1 MMANRIWLWSQAGV
15 FALVAIAVGIG
26 LWLTTGDNHI
36 DNEFTVSINASFFGP
51 GVLLSLAVNQ
61 VVLLLRRPRI
71 TLTADRV
78 ALSIEYL
85 VIAGLI
91 LSNVSAEATLLAG
104 GFSVLVVLAGL
115 ASLIVIIVGNSRPR
129 PLATS
134 PAR

>member
-1 MMANRIWLWSQAGV
+1 MADRVWLWSQAAV
-15 FALVAIAVGIG
+15 FVIVAIAVGVG

-51 GVLLSLAVNQ
+51 GLLLSLAVNQ
-61 VVLLLRRPRI
+61 VVLLLRRPRV
-71 TLTADRV
+71 TTTADRV
-78 ALSIEYL
+78 ALSIEYF

-91 LSNVSAEATLLAG
+91 LCNFSIEATLLAG

-115 ASLIVIIVGNSRPR
+115 ASLIVILVGNSRPR
-129 PLATS
+129 PLLPS